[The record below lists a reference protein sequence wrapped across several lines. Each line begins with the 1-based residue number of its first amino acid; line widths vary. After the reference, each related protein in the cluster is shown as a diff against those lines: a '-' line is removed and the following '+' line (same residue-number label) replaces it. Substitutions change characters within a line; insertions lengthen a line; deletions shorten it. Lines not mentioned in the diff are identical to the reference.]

1 MTDHEGRAEKSARP
15 CLLFVPHSFLPI
27 KLGFYASVLKRFTFA
42 PVALTDST
50 MPTRRRNSRPSPFTN
65 LVIAVAVL
73 GGIGLMGYATASY
86 FGWFKPA
93 PIVAAKPSR
102 EGMVA
107 VPRSLVNLKAYEQV
121 QREDI
126 FDLTKGDDSYF
137 WLPKAQVEANPDWIL
152 RAGDVIGRVLAKDKR
167 ADFVFSEKDFLP
179 KGSRTGLAAGVPE
192 GKQGFFIQSGQVPG
206 LRLLKMGDQFDLM
219 ASLPE
224 ESANAGAEY
233 GLLMGGIKVR
243 GNKPIPVNGV
253 RVLVQGGTVVALTD
267 GRDMTTQGG
276 MEFGQTDARGRAT
289 NDSKNEQI
297 AIAIDPEEVVPL
309 TQALG
314 AKLTI
319 HAVARSGRQSEQLD
333 RGNELEGLVP
343 FPAAAIEIKAYARIT
358 AKDLAEPRTGEPRQY
373 YFRPGAASEKWIN
386 SVDQLLGRV
395 VRRDIDP
402 GYIFSESD
410 FLPPDSVIRN
420 VLAYERI
427 EADDL
432 ADPSMDDFVGRVVAN
447 DLLPGQRIRES
458 DLLPPS
464 AAPGIAGG
472 IPPDKMAVTVA
483 STQING
489 LSSLSRGDRFD
500 ILGSAPFDLS
510 KELGGDIELAGGAST
525 FLSGKAVNSVIATEA
540 VVVQRSDSSV
550 TLAIHPHEVAA
561 LTKALALKTPVF
573 TIARSGRP
581 ADQDSTGSIANDTPA
596 GMPVLTSDDDPMK
609 EVLVRESITGSDK
622 KVTAFRR
629 SVSE

>member
-1 MTDHEGRAEKSARP
+1 
-15 CLLFVPHSFLPI
+15 
-27 KLGFYASVLKRFTFA
+27 
-42 PVALTDST
+42 
-50 MPTRRRNSRPSPFTN
+50 
-65 LVIAVAVL
+65 
-73 GGIGLMGYATASY
+73 MGYAAASY
-86 FGWFKPA
+86 FGWFKPVPVA
-93 PIVAAKPSR
+93 AAKPSR
-102 EGMVA
+102 EGMIA

-126 FDLTKGDDSYF
+126 YDRAKGDESYF

-152 RAGDVIGRVLAKDKR
+152 RVNDVVGRVLAKDKR

-179 KGSRTGLAAGVPE
+179 KGSRTGLVAGVPE
-192 GKQGFFIQSGQVPG
+192 GKQGFFLQSGQVPG

-243 GNKPIPVNGV
+243 GNKPIPLNGV
-253 RVLVQGGTVVALTD
+253 RLLVQGGTVVALTD
-267 GRDMTTQGG
+267 GREMTTQGG
-276 MEFGQTDARGRAT
+276 MEFGQTDARGRAS
-289 NDSKNEQI
+289 NDGKNEQV

-319 HAVARSGRQSEQLD
+319 HAVARSGRQTEQLD
-333 RGNELEGLVP
+333 RGNALEGLVP
-343 FPAAAIEIKAYARIT
+343 FPAAAVGIQAYARIT

-373 YFRPGAASEKWIN
+373 YFRPGAASEKWIK
-386 SVDQLLGRV
+386 SVDQLMGRV

-432 ADPSMDDFVGRVVAN
+432 ADPSVDEFVGRVVAN

-458 DLLPPS
+458 DLLPPT

-472 IPPDKMAVTVA
+472 IPSDKMAVTVTA
-483 STQING
+483 SQING
-489 LSSLSRGDRFD
+489 ISSLSRGDRFD
-500 ILGSAPFDLS
+500 ILGSAPFDLT
-510 KELGGDIELAGGAST
+510 KELGGEVQLAGGVSS
-525 FLSGKAVNSVIATEA
+525 LMSGKAINSVIATEA
-540 VVVQRSDSSV
+540 IIVQRSDSSV
-550 TLAIHPHEVAA
+550 TLAIHPREVAA

-581 ADQDSTGSIANDTPA
+581 DDQDPGVLPDSETSTTLPA
-596 GMPVLTSDDDPMK
+596 LTSDDDPMK
-609 EVLVRESITGSDK
+609 GILIRETITGKDK

-629 SVSE
+629 SVPE

>member
-1 MTDHEGRAEKSARP
+1 MNP
-15 CLLFVPHSFLPI
+15 CA
-27 KLGFYASVLKRFTFA
+27 GTFRTRINR
-42 PVALTDST
+42 LIHLT
-50 MPTRRRNSRPSPFTN
+50 MPPRRRTSRPGPITN

-73 GGIGLMGYATASY
+73 GGIGLMGYAAASY

-93 PIVAAKPSR
+93 PVVAAKPSR
-102 EGMVA
+102 EGMIA
-107 VPRSLVNLKAYEQV
+107 VPRSLTNLKAYEQV

-126 FDLTKGDDSYF
+126 YDRAKGDDSYY
-137 WLPKAQVEANPDWIL
+137 WLPKSQVEANPNWIL
-152 RAGDVIGRVLAKDKR
+152 RVNDVVGRVLAKDKR

-192 GKQGFFIQSGQVPG
+192 GKQGFFLQSGQVPG

-243 GNKPIPVNGV
+243 GNKPIPLNGV
-253 RVLVQGGTVVALTD
+253 RLLVQGGTVVALTD

-276 MEFGQTDARGRAT
+276 MEFGQTDARGRST
-289 NDSKNEQI
+289 NDGKNEQV
-297 AIAIDPEEVVPL
+297 AIAINPEEVVPL

-319 HAVARSGRQSEQLD
+319 HAVARSGRQTESLD

-343 FPAAAIEIKAYARIT
+343 FPATAVGIQAYARIT

-373 YFRPGAASEKWIN
+373 YFRPGVASEKWIK
-386 SVDQLLGRV
+386 SVDQLMGRV

-432 ADPSMDDFVGRVVAN
+432 ADPSFDEYVGRVVAN

-464 AAPGIAGG
+464 ATPGIAGG
-472 IPPDKMAVTVA
+472 IPADKMAVTVTA
-483 STQING
+483 DQING
-489 LSSLSRGDRFD
+489 ISSLSRGDRFD
-500 ILGSAPFDLS
+500 ILGSAPFDVA
-510 KELGGDIELAGGAST
+510 KELGGEVELAGGVSS
-525 FLSGKAVNSVIATEA
+525 LMSGKAINSVIATEA
-540 VVVQRSDSSV
+540 IIVQRGESSV
-550 TLAIHPHEVAA
+550 TLAIHPREVAA

-581 ADQDSTGSIANDTPA
+581 NDQDPGVLTDTGTSSTLPA
-596 GMPVLTSDDDPMK
+596 LTSDDDPMK
-609 EVLVRESITGSDK
+609 EILVRESITGKDK

-629 SVSE
+629 SVPE

>member
-1 MTDHEGRAEKSARP
+1 MTDHEGRAERSARP
-15 CLLFVPHSFLPI
+15 YLVLVAPLVRQDESGLHFNLPQR
-27 KLGFYASVLKRFTFA
+27 FASVSI
-42 PVALTDST
+42 ALVYSI
-50 MPTRRRNSRPSPFTN
+50 MPARRRPSRPSPFTN
-65 LVIAVAVL
+65 LFIAIAVL
-73 GGIGLMGYATASY
+73 GGVGLMGYAAASY
-86 FGWFKPA
+86 FGWFKSA

-126 FDLTKGDDSYF
+126 YDLAKGEDSYF

-152 RAGDVIGRVLAKDKR
+152 RVDDVIGRVMAKDKR

-192 GKQGFFIQSGQVPG
+192 GKQGFFIQSGQVLG
-206 LRLLKMGDQFDLM
+206 LRLLKMGDKFDLM

-243 GNKPIPVNGV
+243 GNKPIPLNGV
-253 RVLVQGGTVVALTD
+253 RLLVQGGTVVALTD

-276 MEFGQTDARGRAT
+276 MEFGQTDARGRVT

-314 AKLTI
+314 AKQTI
-319 HAVARSGRQSEQLD
+319 HAVARSGRQTEQVD

-343 FPAAAIEIKAYARIT
+343 FPAAAVEIKAYARIT

-373 YFRPGAASEKWIN
+373 YFRPGAASERWIK

-432 ADPSMDDFVGRVVAN
+432 ADPSMDAFVGRVVAN

-472 IPPDKMAVTVA
+472 IPPNKMAITVA
-483 STQING
+483 ADQVNG
-489 LSSLSRGDRFD
+489 LAALSRGDRFD
-500 ILGSAPFDLS
+500 ILGSAPFDLK
-510 KELGGDIELAGGAST
+510 KELGGDIELAGGASSL
-525 FLSGKAVNSVIATEA
+525 LSGKAVNSVIATEA
-540 VVVQRSDSSV
+540 VVVQRSDESV
-550 TLAIHPHEVAA
+550 TMAIHPQEVAA

-581 ADQDSTGSIANDTPA
+581 AEQDSNDSLTKEAPTGV
-596 GMPVLTSDDDPMK
+596 PVLNSDEDPMK
-609 EVLVRESITGSDK
+609 EVLVRESITGNEK
-622 KVTAFRR
+622 KVTAYRR
-629 SVSE
+629 SVSK